1 MLDINSSP
9 SIYLLHLSHYI
20 LLINWTEQGISKI
33 NESSDRY
40 NSFKTMVEKAGGKLI
55 RGYYTFGDY
64 DVVIVIEA
72 PNDETVMSLMLK
84 VGSAGNVRTRTLKA
98 FTAEEGM
105 KIIKDLQ

>member
-1 MLDINSSP
+1 LP
-9 SIYLLHLSHYI
+9 YYI

-40 NSFKTMVEKAGGKLI
+40 NSFKASLEKVGGKLVG
-55 RGYYTFGDY
+55 GYYTFGEF
-64 DVVIVIEA
+64 DVIIIIEA

-84 VGSAGNVRTRTLKA
+84 IGSAGNVRTKTLKA
-98 FTAEEGM
+98 FTADEAS